1 MPKMEDG
8 SRNQRKTRHIMAHWG
23 HFRYGEAHYDEPDII
38 ITTKIKPTHMR
49 DLHVYPTNPFD
60 DPHISMAELL
70 AFTPDHVQRMSSTNP
85 AMFAARITAT
95 NTALNGVSGAFT
107 DDETK
112 LALRKARILAK
123 DNYRA
128 TLPAAA
134 GKIALAVE
142 AKYGEGSAEFVE
154 CFPHGRK
161 IFSSCPDDEMANNL
175 QTLINGVT
183 ALQPQLGAQ
192 PVTDATALLT
202 GWNAVFA
209 PSTTTTGA
217 KTTSQAVKNAARAAL
232 QLELFKNLLT
242 IALNFPRQPE
252 QVDVYMQPSLL
263 APHTQSATTPPP
275 APAPT
280 ATK

>member
-1 MPKMEDG
+1 
-8 SRNQRKTRHIMAHWG
+8 MAHWG
-23 HFRYGEAHYDEPDII
+23 HFHWGAARYDAPDAI

-49 DLHVYPTNPFD
+49 DLHVYLTNPFD
-60 DPHISMAELL
+60 DPNISMAELL
-70 AFTPDHVQRMSSTNP
+70 AFTPDHLQRMSSTNP
-85 AMFAARITAT
+85 ALFAARITAT
-95 NTALNGVSGAFT
+95 TTALTGVSGAFT

-112 LALRKARILAK
+112 LALRKARIQSK
-123 DNYRA
+123 NDFRA
-128 TLPAAA
+128 ALPTAV

-161 IFSSCPDDEMANNL
+161 AFSSSTDDEVVNNL
-175 QTLINGVT
+175 QTLITGVT

-192 PVTDATALLT
+192 SVTDATALLT
-202 GWNAVFA
+202 GWSAVFT
-209 PSTTTTGA
+209 PSATTTGA
-217 KTTSQAVKNAARAAL
+217 KTTTQAAKATARGTL

-252 QVDVYMQPSLL
+252 QVDVYMQQSLL
-263 APHTQSATTPPP
+263 QPHTPSATAPSTTTPP

-280 ATK
+280 TTK